1 MYQQQIYNLGVPGG
15 ERLIFILFMFY
26 GGDFMLN
33 TGVGVI
39 INGLAQPA
47 EGSILTDWLAANN
60 YNPARIAVEKNGEI
74 VPKAQYQSTVLQ
86 AGDVLEIVSFVGGG

>member
-1 MYQQQIYNLGVPGG
+1 
-15 ERLIFILFMFY
+15 
-26 GGDFMLN
+26 MLN